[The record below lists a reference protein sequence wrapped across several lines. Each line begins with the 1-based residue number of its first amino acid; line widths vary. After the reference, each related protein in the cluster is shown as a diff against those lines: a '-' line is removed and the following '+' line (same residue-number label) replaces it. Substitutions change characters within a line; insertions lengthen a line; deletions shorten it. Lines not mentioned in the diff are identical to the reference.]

1 MDIPSLENSLRSVHR
16 EKRNMDEKVLSLQG
30 ELSRIV
36 QQSSARGALEAS
48 KKQRRNKEEDY
59 QNQ

>member
-1 MDIPSLENSLRSVHR
+1 MDIPSLETSVRSLQR
-16 EKRNMDEKVLSLQG
+16 EKRGVDEKVFSLQG

-48 KKQRRNKEEDY
+48 KKQRRSKEEDY